1 MSRPVVILTCTLCML
16 IAACR
21 PALEVPVAP
30 APEPEA
36 REPVP
41 EVPAD
46 EPFVVVLGIAQ
57 DAGIPQAGAFSHPGW
72 EDPSLRRRVVS
83 LGLVDPRTGRRW
95 IFEATPDFRDQLYA
109 LHRLAPRERTVPDGI
124 FLTHA
129 HIGHY
134 TGLMFLGHE
143 SIGAD
148 GVPVYAL
155 PKLRAFL
162 SKNGPWDQLVRYGNV
177 ELRELVADRPVEL
190 EPDLRVTAF
199 LVPHRQEYSE
209 VAGFRIDGPG
219 RSVLFLPDIDSWE
232 EWDAQGT
239 RIEDLIAAVDVAY
252 LDASFYANG
261 EIPGRDMSGFPHPFI
276 RHSMERFAD
285 LPASEK
291 AKVRFLH
298 LNHTNPAQYADSEAR
313 AEILAAGFRVAEQ
326 GEVVRLGK

>member
-1 MSRPVVILTCTLCML
+1 MRGPGWL
-16 IAACR
+16 AAA
-21 PALEVPVAP
+21 ALVA
-30 APEPEA
+30 AGAGLARGEGEPPGGGW
-36 REPVP
+36 RL
-41 EVPAD
+41 
-46 EPFVVVLGIAQ
+46 VVLGVAQ
-57 DAGIPQAGAFSHPGW
+57 DAGRPHLGCNREPCAAIREGRAQPQKVA
-72 EDPSLRRRVVS
+72 S
-83 LGLVDPRTGRRW
+83 LGLVDPRSGRRW
-95 IFEATPDFRDQLYA
+95 MFEATPDFRDQLHA

-148 GVPVYAL
+148 GVPVHAL
-155 PKLRAFL
+155 PRMRAFL
-162 SKNGPWDQLVRYGNV
+162 SENGPWDQLVRYGNV

-190 EPDLRVTAF
+190 EADVKVTAF

-209 VAGFRIDGPG
+209 VAGYRIDGPG

-232 EWDAQGT
+232 EWDEQGR
-239 RIEDLIAAVDVAY
+239 RIEDQIAAVDVAY

-261 EIPGRDMSGFPHPFI
+261 EIQGRDMSGFSHPFI
-276 RHSMERFAD
+276 RHSMERFKN

-313 AEILAAGFRVAEQ
+313 AAIEAAGFRVAEQ
-326 GEVVRLGK
+326 GEIVSLGD